1 MPLSMVLTAH
11 LVQKQNNKILWSPCF
26 RDTFTFP
33 QGIQARR
40 VIVQLLNSIFSFS
53 KKHSLQSFS
62 FMLNFG
68 KRPGFRELFTFLHR
82 LLEERLG
89 AVSRLRCPVISHS
102 AGCPPPLRLSQ
113 RGGATWAAECITK
126 EIPSLQTS
134 IRHVLSKN
142 DSKLTTSV
150 RPLEAEDL
158 LHRATGC
165 SWRSPGIAHRA
176 LWPPRHCGVPGTQPS
191 LAQAPH

>member
-89 AVSRLRCPVISHS
+89 AVSRLRCPDVPLSHIQLAVHLPS
-102 AGCPPPLRLSQ
+102 GWANGEEPPEQQNASPRRFQVCRQAFGMFSPKTTASLRL
-113 RGGATWAAECITK
+113 RWGHWKRKICCTEPRAAPENHQA
-126 EIPSLQTS
+126 SL
-134 IRHVLSKN
+134 
-142 DSKLTTSV
+142 
-150 RPLEAEDL
+150 
-158 LHRATGC
+158 TG
-165 SWRSPGIAHRA
+165 
-176 LWPPRHCGVPGTQPS
+176 HCDPPGTVGS
-191 LAQAPH
+191 QAPSPA